1 MMESLLIANRGEI
14 ARRIIRTAKTLGIRT
29 IAVYSEADAGLP
41 FVAEADEALAIGPA
55 PARESYLS
63 QKRIL
68 EAARRTS
75 AAAIHPGYGFLSE
88 NAEFAE
94 AVENAGIT
102 WVGAPPAAI
111 RAMGLKDAA
120 KQLMQAAGVPVTPG
134 YMGADQS
141 GERLAAEADA
151 TGYPVLIKA
160 VAGGGGKGM
169 RRVDRRQDFA
179 ELLASCRREATSSFG
194 DDRVLIERYIVN
206 PRHIEVQVFADR
218 FGNCVHLFER
228 DCSLQRRH
236 QKVIEEAPAPGL
248 DAATRASVCEAAVR
262 AAKAVNYVGAGT
274 IEFIA
279 DASEGLRPDSIW
291 FMEMNTRLQVEHPVT
306 EAITGEDLVL
316 WQLKVAAGEPLPKG
330 QDDILMNGWAFEARL
345 YAENPAAG
353 YLPSIGRV
361 DHLRLPQ
368 NVRVDSGV
376 EEGNEITAFYDPMIA
391 KIIAH
396 GPDRDAA
403 LARLTRACESIEI
416 WPVKS
421 NAGLLARIAAD
432 ADFRAAKL
440 DTGFLDR
447 HGEALLPK
455 EPDETTIDRAA
466 TALAAKEGTDPWSAL
481 AGLRISGA
489 SDSRTRVRIGDHLYW
504 GHVRPSLD
512 TNAIRSGDTVV
523 LFDGGNAWPI
533 GLPVASEVEAHQG
546 AGDGAILSPMPGL
559 VISID
564 VAEGDHVV
572 KGDRLLTVEAMKME
586 HTLRA
591 PFDGMVGKLPV
602 SVGARVSENQLVVS
616 VMKEEH

>member
-14 ARRIIRTAKTLGIRT
+14 AHRIIRTAKALGIRT

-41 FVAEADEALAIGPA
+41 FVREADEAVAIGPS
-55 PARESYLS
+55 PAHESYLS
-63 QKRIL
+63 QERIL
-68 EAARRTS
+68 EAAHRTG

-88 NAEFAE
+88 NADFAE
-94 AVENAGIT
+94 AVENAGII

-134 YMGADQS
+134 YMGEDQS
-141 GERLAAEADA
+141 DERLAAEADA
-151 TGYPVLIKA
+151 TGYPVLVKA

-169 RRVDRRQDFA
+169 RRVDRREDFT
-179 ELLASCRREATSSFG
+179 ELLASCRREAASSFG
-194 DDRVLIERYIVN
+194 DEHVLIERYITN

-248 DAATRASVCEAAVR
+248 DAATRAVICEAAVK

-279 DASEGLRPDSIW
+279 DASQGLCHDRIW

-316 WQLKVAAGEPLPKG
+316 WQLKVAAGEPLPKR

-353 YLPSIGRV
+353 YLPSIGHV
-361 DHLRLPQ
+361 DHLRLPRD
-368 NVRVDSGV
+368 VRVDSGV

-396 GPDRDAA
+396 GSNREIA
-403 LARLTRACESIEI
+403 LSKLAKACENIEV

-421 NAGLLARIAAD
+421 NAGLLARVAAD
-432 ADFRAAKL
+432 ADFRAARV

-447 HGEALLPK
+447 HGGTLLPR
-455 EPDETTIDRAA
+455 EPDEVTIDKAA
-466 TALAAKEGTDPWSAL
+466 TALATKGETDPWSAL
-481 AGLRISGA
+481 AGLRISGT
-489 SDSRTRVRIGDHLYW
+489 SDSRTRVRVGDHLYW
-504 GHVRPSLD
+504 GRVRPGLEA
-512 TNAIRSGDTVV
+512 NAIRFGETMV
-523 LFDGGNAWPI
+523 LFDAGNAWPI
-533 GLPVASEVEAHQG
+533 GLPVASEVEAHQS

-559 VISID
+559 VISVD
-564 VAEGDHVV
+564 VAEGDHVA

-591 PFDGMVGKLPV
+591 PFDGIVGKLQV
-602 SVGARVSENQLVVS
+602 SAGVRVSENQLVAS
-616 VMKEEH
+616 IMKGEE